1 MKNATQREPAVSD
14 EIKLQ
19 ADELKARG
27 ETPTVHAFFDGRRF
41 TGHGIRF
48 GAPLARSYEDGTRSE
63 PRYTP

>member
-1 MKNATQREPAVSD
+1 MRHEPIMSD
-14 EIKLQ
+14 EIKTQ

-27 ETPTVHAFFDGRRF
+27 ETPTVSAFFKGRRF

-48 GAPLARSYEDGTRSE
+48 DAPIARSYDDGTRSE